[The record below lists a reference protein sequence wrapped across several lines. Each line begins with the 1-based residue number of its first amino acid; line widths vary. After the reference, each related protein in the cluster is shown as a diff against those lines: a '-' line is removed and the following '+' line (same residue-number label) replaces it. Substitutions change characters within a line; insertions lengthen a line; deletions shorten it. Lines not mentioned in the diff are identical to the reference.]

1 MNGERDAITLPLTY
15 LGLED
20 IPILFANQFVIQH
33 EKNEFILTVGQLQ
46 PPILLGTPEDRKEQA
61 KKLTY
66 VPIRVV
72 ARFGLTRQRLTELIE
87 VLQSN
92 LRTYDEKQEH
102 TSQ

>member
-1 MNGERDAITLPLTY
+1 MNKEQDVISLPITY

-20 IPILFANQFVIQH
+20 MPILFANQFVIQH
-33 EKNEFILTVGQLQ
+33 EKNEFVLTVGQLQ
-46 PPILLGTPEDRKEQA
+46 PPILLGTPEERKEQA

-72 ARFGLTRQRLTELIE
+72 ARFGLTRQRLAELIE

-92 LRTYDEKQEH
+92 LRTYEKKQEH
-102 TSQ
+102 IS

>member
-1 MNGERDAITLPLTY
+1 MSQEEDAITLPLTY

-20 IPILFANQFVIQH
+20 VPILFANQFVIQH
-33 EKNEFILTVGQLQ
+33 EKNEFVLTVGQLQ
-46 PPILLGTPEDRKEQA
+46 PPILLGSPDEQKEQA

-72 ARFGLTRQRLTELIE
+72 GKFGLTRQRLAELIE

-102 TSQ
+102 IS

>member
-1 MNGERDAITLPLTY
+1 MNREQDAITLPVTY

-20 IPILFANQFVIQH
+20 VPILFANQFVIQH

-46 PPILLGTPEDRKEQA
+46 PPILLGSPEERKEQA

-72 ARFGLTRQRLTELIE
+72 ARFGLTRQRLVELVE
-87 VLQSN
+87 ALQNN
-92 LRTYDEKQEH
+92 LRKYDEKQEH
-102 TSQ
+102 TS

>member
-1 MNGERDAITLPLTY
+1 MNREQDAITLPVTY

-20 IPILFANQFVIQH
+20 VPILFANQFVIQH
-33 EKNEFILTVGQLQ
+33 EKNEFVLTVGQLQ
-46 PPILLGTPEDRKEQA
+46 PPILLGSPEERKEQA

-72 ARFGLTRQRLTELIE
+72 ARFGLTRQRLAELIE

-92 LRTYDEKQEH
+92 LRKYDEKQEH
-102 TSQ
+102 AS

>member
-1 MNGERDAITLPLTY
+1 MNGEQDAITLPLTY

-20 IPILFANQFVIQH
+20 VPILFANQFVIQH

-46 PPILLGTPEDRKEQA
+46 PPILVGAPEERKEQA

-72 ARFGLTRQRLTELIE
+72 GRFGLTRQRLAELIE

-92 LRTYDEKQEH
+92 LRTYDKKQEH
-102 TSQ
+102 TS